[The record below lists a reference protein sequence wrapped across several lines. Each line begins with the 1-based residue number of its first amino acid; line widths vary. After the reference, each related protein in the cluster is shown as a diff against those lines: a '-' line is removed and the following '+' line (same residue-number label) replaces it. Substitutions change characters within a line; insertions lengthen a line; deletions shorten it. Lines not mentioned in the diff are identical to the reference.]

1 MSLERSST
9 RLSKTQVTEHDA
21 TYSEPA
27 FISLFPTTPA
37 TMTRVLL
44 ITLTLLVTT
53 ATLAHAQ
60 RVPVTTTSDAARVH
74 YVQGV
79 HATGNVD
86 FDRALPHLDA
96 ALAADPNFAMAHLY
110 RAVLSGGDE
119 RAEHMRRATASAAQA
134 SDAERQM
141 VEAYVA
147 NQRGDHDQEG
157 ELLTTL
163 AERFPSDPGPMF
175 WWANTEA
182 NRGNSAEAVAA
193 ARRALASDPSFAP
206 AYNLIGYA
214 EVARGDMAAAEQAFR
229 DYIRLAPD
237 EANPYD
243 SFGEFY
249 LGQGKLDEAE
259 AQYEMALTKNLRF
272 ENART
277 MLVHI
282 GIERSNR
289 RFEQAVADGDADAV
303 AALYTDGAVAYPPDM
318 APVRGRQAIGE
329 LFAGYVA
336 SGVDG
341 LSLETQEVQTM
352 GDYAHEIG
360 TGTITVGGEA
370 GDPFSYSV
378 VWVKDGDEWRLH
390 RDIWNSDGPQSTS
403 ASN

>member
-1 MSLERSST
+1 M
-9 RLSKTQVTEHDA
+9 K
-21 TYSEPA
+21 
-27 FISLFPTTPA
+27 
-37 TMTRVLL
+37 RVLL
-44 ITLTLLVTT
+44 LSFTLLLAT

-60 RVPVTTTSDAARVH
+60 RIPVTTTSDAARVH

-96 ALAADPNFAMAHLY
+96 ALATDPNFAMAYLY

-141 VEAYVA
+141 VEAYAA
-147 NQRGDHDQEG
+147 NQRGDHDREG
-157 ELLTTL
+157 ELLTAL

-193 ARRALASDPSFAP
+193 ARRALAADPSFAP

-249 LGQGKLDEAE
+249 LGQGMLDEAE
-259 AQYEMALTKNLRF
+259 AQYEMALTKNPRF

-277 MLVHI
+277 MLARI
-282 GIERSNR
+282 GMERSDL
-289 RFEQAVADGDADAV
+289 RFEQAVADGDADAI
-303 AALYTDGAVAYPPDM
+303 AALYTQNAIVLPPDQ
-318 APVRGRQAIGE
+318 PLVQGRDAIRDHI
-329 LFAGYVA
+329 AGILA
-336 SGVDG
+336 SGIDGLDIQTAEVNRFDDIAIRRSNIVLSAGGQVVDRAKATEVWALVDG
-341 LSLETQEVQTM
+341 EWL
-352 GDYAHEIG
+352 YAR
-360 TGTITVGGEA
+360 
-370 GDPFSYSV
+370 DMYSSNGP
-378 VWVKDGDEWRLH
+378 VK
-390 RDIWNSDGPQSTS
+390 T
-403 ASN
+403 ASK